1 MKNPDSGR
9 GNPAPSE
16 RPTRIQSSKIML
28 ALAAAFGLALLPL
41 GLFAELN
48 NLIVYALILAVA
60 VFNRLDS
67 RARGYKFS
75 LQAGAAQAAIEATG
89 EEE

>member
-1 MKNPDSGR
+1 
-9 GNPAPSE
+9 
-16 RPTRIQSSKIML
+16 ML
-28 ALAAAFGLALLPL
+28 ALAAGAGLTLLPL

-48 NLIVYALILAVA
+48 NLIVYALILGVA

-75 LQAGAAQAAIEATG
+75 LQAGAAVASIETQG
-89 EEE
+89 EDHG